1 MGIFDKFKKDNAPE
15 PVELEENVQK
25 TPPEEPAEEE
35 IKTVKVD
42 LSSSEAVDKRLKEI
56 YETEKL
62 YILLTAG
69 MADLE
74 RGISIPMVLG
84 PNETEKVILI
94 FTDYKKAVRYLDEK
108 RPAAIVD
115 GVYPIGEIIKSDK
128 IQNIDVIC
136 ANALALGIT
145 AIDFD
150 VDDENGFG
158 CKLPYFMQVN
168 KMDGQGQI
176 VLTKE
181 EMEKIKENDGKFAP
195 RFNAMYIVNF
205 TNPYALYKER
215 ADEVM
220 EALVKDGAL
229 EWAKENAQIHELCY
243 GANRLMSMASQEEN
257 KKSGDAEKYIALVDG
272 LNEVIFDRLSR
283 LDRWHTLE
291 NRETGELFVHNGIV
305 YIVYTTRYANRLG
318 RENVLKAFPPSVA
331 ELAYLVGNKEVKLV
345 AVTDGPNIMH
355 VIDRAVFGF

>member
-1 MGIFDKFKKDNAPE
+1 MGLFDKLKKNDVSEPQKAAENEQAPQE
-15 PVELEENVQK
+15 K
-25 TPPEEPAEEE
+25 AEED
-35 IKTVKVD
+35 KVKSVKVD
-42 LSSSEAVDKRLKEI
+42 LTSNEAVDKRLKEI
-56 YETEKL
+56 YEQEKL
-62 YILLTAG
+62 YILLTPG

-115 GVYPIGEIIKSDK
+115 GVYPIGEISKSDK

-168 KMDGQGQI
+168 KMSGQGQI
-176 VLTKE
+176 IFTKE
-181 EMEKIKENDGKFAP
+181 ELEKIKANDGKFSP
-195 RFNAMYIVNF
+195 RFNAMYIMNF

-215 ADEVM
+215 AEEVM
-220 EALVKDGAL
+220 EALLKDDAA
-229 EWAKENAQIHELCY
+229 EWAKENAEIHEICY
-243 GANRLMSMASQEEN
+243 GANRLMSMASQEEY
-257 KKSGDAEKYIALVDG
+257 KKSGDAEKYIALVDE
-272 LNEVIFDRLSR
+272 LNEVIFDKLSK
-283 LDRWHTLE
+283 LDRWYTLA
-291 NRETGELFVHNGIV
+291 NRETGELFVHKGIV
-305 YIVYTTRYANRLG
+305 YVVYTPRYANRLG
-318 RENVLKAFPPSVA
+318 NENVLKSFPPSVA
-331 ELAYLVGNKEVKLV
+331 ELAYLVENRDVKLV

-355 VIDRAVFGF
+355 VIDRSVFGF